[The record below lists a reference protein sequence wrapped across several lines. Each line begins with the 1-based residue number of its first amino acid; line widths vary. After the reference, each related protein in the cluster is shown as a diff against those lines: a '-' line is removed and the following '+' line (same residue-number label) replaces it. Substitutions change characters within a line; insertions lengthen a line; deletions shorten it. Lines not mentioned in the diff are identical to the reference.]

1 MTQFIIFMVGS
12 MFGSFVGVSVMCL
25 LQITRTKENLE
36 SEEIKDD
43 EKNS

>member
-12 MFGSFVGVSVMCL
+12 MFGSFVGVSLMCL
-25 LQITRTKENLE
+25 LQINRTKENLE

>member
-12 MFGSFVGVSVMCL
+12 MFGSFVGVSVMCH
-25 LQITRTKENLE
+25 LQINRTKENLE
-36 SEEIKDD
+36 SDEIKDD

>member
-25 LQITRTKENLE
+25 LQINRTKENLE

>member
-25 LQITRTKENLE
+25 LQINRTKENLE
-36 SEEIKDD
+36 SDEIKDD